1 VQSSKKKKKKS
12 KAAVGLSDVLTPQAG
27 GASASSAAGTPAGKR
42 KAAKAA
48 DDGMDEVD
56 RALAE
61 LKLQFPGLD
70 EEQRARASGSSGSD
84 DKPAGGLALGLRC
97 VLGRRLCRLRPQ
109 ERLTRADL
117 FAPSGTYSRST
128 RAAWIRTPSSAA
140 SLAPR

>member
-61 LKLQFPGLD
+61 LKLQFPGLLG
-70 EEQRARASGSSGSD
+70 QRRQAGRRARTRAEVRVGSSS
-84 DKPAGGLALGLRC
+84 
-97 VLGRRLCRLRPQ
+97 V
-109 ERLTRADL
+109 
-117 FAPSGTYSRST
+117 
-128 RAAWIRTPSSAA
+128 SSASA
-140 SLAPR
+140 REVDPS